1 VIARKDTALA
11 LARAATLVVAL
22 LPPASLAGP
31 EIERWSTPNG
41 AKALFVHA
49 PEIPLVDARV
59 TFAAGSARDGQNP
72 GIARLANDLLLAGTG
87 DADADTV
94 ARRIERHGGDV
105 STGSE
110 RDMAWIDMRS
120 LAEDEH
126 LAPVAETVGNVLA
139 RPAFNA
145 EAIARH
151 KQQQR
156 SGQREQAQSPGQIAD
171 QRLWS
176 ALYPDHP
183 YGHDPLGT
191 AASLSAIERADLRRF
206 HQRYYVAANANIA
219 IVGAIEEARARELA
233 RTLVGDLAEGEAAPA
248 VGRADGPDSSRTIR
262 VSFPSTQAHVTM
274 GRVGVARGYAAWPA
288 LYVAN
293 HILGGGGFTSR
304 LFSRVREDEG
314 LVYSIYSH
322 ASPMA
327 AAGPYRITFQTRGS
341 RSERARDIARREV
354 ERFLD
359 QGPTADE
366 IADAQRQIRGSFPLD
381 IDSNAELTNYLS
393 MMGFYGLPRDY
404 LDAFPSAV
412 RRVDAAAA
420 HQAAREVLA
429 GRPRVTVIVGGD
441 RASSGGR
448 TSE

>member
-1 VIARKDTALA
+1 MAYRRIPAGHL
-11 LARAATLVVAL
+11 LAATLAL
-22 LPPASLAGP
+22 WLAVPALAGP
-31 EIERWSTPNG
+31 DVEQWHTDNG
-41 AKALFVHA
+41 ARVLYVHA

-59 TFAAGSARDGQNP
+59 TFAGGSARDGENP

-105 STGSE
+105 STGAE

-120 LAEDEH
+120 LAEEAH
-126 LAPVAETVGNVLA
+126 LAAVADTVGDVLA
-139 RPAFNA
+139 RPAFRS
-145 EAIARH
+145 EAVARH
-151 KQQQR
+151 KKQQR
-156 SGQREQAQSPGQIAD
+156 SAQQEQAQSPGRIAN

-176 ALYPDHP
+176 VLYGDHP
-183 YGHDPLGT
+183 YGHDPLGS
-191 AASLSAIERADLRRF
+191 ADSLSGIERAELQRF
-206 HQRYYVAANANIA
+206 HQDYYVAANANVA
-219 IVGAIEEARARELA
+219 IVGAIDEARARTLA
-233 RTLVGDLAEGEAAPA
+233 QTLVGDLPEGDAAPA
-248 VGRADGPDSSRTIR
+248 VGEAEGPDTNRTIR

-274 GRVGVARGYAAWPA
+274 GQVGVARGHDAWPA

-322 ASPMA
+322 ATPMA
-327 AAGPYRITFQTRGS
+327 AAGPYRITFQTRGE
-341 RSERARDIARREV
+341 RSGRALDIARREL
-354 ERFLD
+354 ERFLE

-393 MMGFYGLPRDY
+393 MMGFYGLPLDY

-412 RRVDAAAA
+412 RGVDAAAA
-420 HQAAREVLA
+420 HQAARDVLA
-429 GRPRVTVIVGGD
+429 GKPRVTVIVGGD
-441 RASSGGR
+441 RASSGGQ